1 VELGLGVGIMADMA
15 YNPERDKGL
24 RSLPVG
30 HLFGTNV
37 TRIALKHGAYL
48 RSYIYALVELLSPET
63 DRKLLDQALKGGTDR
78 YEI

>member
-1 VELGLGVGIMADMA
+1 MKLE
-15 YNPERDKGL
+15 NRDKLL
-24 RSLPVG
+24 RAIPVG

-63 DRKLLDQALKGGTDR
+63 DRKLLDQALRGSSDH
-78 YEI
+78 YEL